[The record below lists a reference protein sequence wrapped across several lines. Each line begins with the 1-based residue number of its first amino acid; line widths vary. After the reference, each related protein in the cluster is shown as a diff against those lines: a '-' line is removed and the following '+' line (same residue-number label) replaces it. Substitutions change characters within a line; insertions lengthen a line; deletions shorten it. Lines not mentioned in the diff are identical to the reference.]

1 MSYEIVKPPSNG
13 CVGPP
18 QVTLQIEEPRFAAPG
33 RGLEKTADRLLQLL
47 SRALARLDKTG
58 PARVGLKLVFQQ
70 NGQTMGD
77 VIGLD
82 DVPVFL
88 PKQANSSQYIAT
100 VIGDNLHRHA
110 NTFADRAEVSRD
122 DCAVAAS
129 QHVQREHMDIVMV
142 RTVACA
148 A

>member
-1 MSYEIVKPPSNG
+1 
-13 CVGPP
+13 
-18 QVTLQIEEPRFAAPG
+18 
-33 RGLEKTADRLLQLL
+33 
-47 SRALARLDKTG
+47 
-58 PARVGLKLVFQQ
+58 
-70 NGQTMGD
+70 MGD

>member
-1 MSYEIVKPPSNG
+1 M
-13 CVGPP
+13 
-18 QVTLQIEEPRFAAPG
+18 LPG

-110 NTFADRAEVSRD
+110 NTFDDRAEVSRD

>member
-1 MSYEIVKPPSNG
+1 
-13 CVGPP
+13 
-18 QVTLQIEEPRFAAPG
+18 
-33 RGLEKTADRLLQLL
+33 
-47 SRALARLDKTG
+47 
-58 PARVGLKLVFQQ
+58 
-70 NGQTMGD
+70 MGD

-129 QHVQREHMDIVMV
+129 QHSAGGLRSGAWTSADGS
-142 RTVACA
+142 TDGL
-148 A
+148 